1 MQIPYFGVDRRRG
14 NRYNDRQSFSDRRSL
29 VTQSVTVSRREKE
42 RKEREAR
49 ILAAARQVFFDVGIR
64 RATVDAIAARAEVA
78 KGTVYL
84 YFETK
89 EEILANLLLEG
100 LDTLSHNLASAF
112 DEPVQ
117 RSGEAR
123 LRRLAAAYYDF
134 YQQEPDYFRLM
145 MAFDRGQFRESVSAE
160 LYEKILHRSLR
171 GLRWVVNATQ
181 QGMDEG
187 DFQPGDARQLTSMLW
202 AALNGVLVLTSH
214 PLRREL
220 VEQEVGKL
228 YSGVLETM
236 LKGMRLNP

>member
-1 MQIPYFGVDRRRG
+1 MGQP
-14 NRYNDRQSFSDRRSL
+14 L
-29 VTQSVTVSRREKE
+29 VVSRRQKQKE
-42 RKEREAR
+42 DRKER
-49 ILAAARQVFFDVGIR
+49 ILAAAREVFFDVGIR
-64 RATVDAIAARAEVA
+64 RATVEAIAARADVA

-84 YFETK
+84 YFNTK

-100 LDTLSHNLASAF
+100 LDTLSQYLAVAF
-112 DEPVQ
+112 DEQ
-117 RSGEAR
+117 AAGSGELR

-145 MAFDRGQFRESVSAE
+145 MAFDRGQFQESVSAE
-160 LYEKILHRSLR
+160 LYEMILHRSLR

-187 DFQPGDARQLTSMLW
+187 ELQPGDARQRTSMLW

>member
-1 MQIPYFGVDRRRG
+1 MA
-14 NRYNDRQSFSDRRSL
+14 QSA
-29 VTQSVTVSRREKE
+29 TTSRRQKEKE
-42 RKEREAR
+42 DRKER
-49 ILAAARQVFFDVGIR
+49 ILAAAREVFFDVGIS
-64 RATVDAIAARAEVA
+64 RATVEAVAARAEVA

-89 EEILANLLLEG
+89 ETILAHLLLEG
-100 LDTLSHNLASAF
+100 LDTLSQYLVAAY
-112 DEPVQ
+112 DQDVE
-117 RSGEAR
+117 RSGELR
-123 LRRLAAAYYDF
+123 LRRLAAAYYEF

-160 LYEKILHRSLR
+160 LYEMILHRSLR

-181 QGMDEG
+181 QAMDEG
-187 DFQPGDARQLTSMLW
+187 EFQPGDARQVTSMLW

-220 VEQEVGKL
+220 VEQEVEKL

-236 LKGMRLNP
+236 LKGMRVNP

>member
-1 MQIPYFGVDRRRG
+1 M
-14 NRYNDRQSFSDRRSL
+14 RQKL
-29 VTQSVTVSRREKE
+29 IISRRQKQKE
-42 RKEREAR
+42 DRKER
-49 ILAAARQVFFDVGIR
+49 ILAAAREVFFEVGIR
-64 RATVDAIAARAEVA
+64 HATVDAIAARADVA

-84 YFETK
+84 YFSTK

-100 LDTLSHNLASAF
+100 LDTLSHYLAVAF
-112 DEPVQ
+112 DEHAAS
-117 RSGEAR
+117 SGEAR
-123 LRRLAAAYYDF
+123 LRRLAVAYYAF
-134 YQQEPDYFRLM
+134 YQHEPDYFRLM
-145 MAFDRGQFRESVSAE
+145 MAFDRGQFQESVSAE
-160 LYEKILHRSLR
+160 LYEMILHRSLR

-187 DFQPGDARQLTSMLW
+187 EFQPGDARQRTSMLW

-220 VEQEVGKL
+220 VEQQVEQL